1 MRGMLGTDAD
11 VVLVLVCQAM
21 SRERQPPPDE
31 DGITIRSL
39 ALRFVSGHVV
49 DEHDHPWGQMI
60 YATEG
65 VMTVTTPVG
74 AWVVPPS
81 RAAWVPAETVHSIRA
96 TDRVFL
102 RTIYVRPDLTEGLPR
117 ECRVLA
123 VSGLLREIVLATIAA
138 GMLHE
143 RVPEQSRLAA
153 VLLDQIRVT
162 DEVPLQLPWP
172 RDSRARRVAELAE
185 TDLADPSTLAALA
198 EGSGA
203 SVRTLERLFVRDT
216 GMTFG
221 RWRQQAR
228 LLHALRLLAAGESVT
243 SAGISVG
250 FASTS
255 AFVAMFRRALG
266 KTPGRWF
273 RDAEFGLVR

>member
-1 MRGMLGTDAD
+1 
-11 VVLVLVCQAM
+11 M
-21 SRERQPPPDE
+21 SRERQPLLDE
-31 DGITIRSL
+31 DGIAIRSL
-39 ALRFVSGHVV
+39 ALSFASGHLVH
-49 DEHDHPWGQMI
+49 EHAHPWGQVV

-81 RAAWVPAETVHSIRA
+81 RAAWVPANTEHSIRA
-96 TDRVFL
+96 TKRVSL
-102 RTIYVRPDLTEGLPR
+102 STIYVRPDLTEPLPR
-117 ECRVLA
+117 DCRVLA
-123 VSGLLREIVLATIAA
+123 VTNLLRELVLATLAA

-143 RVPEQSRLAA
+143 RVPEQARLAG

-172 RDSRARRVAELAE
+172 QDLRARRVADLAVA
-185 TDLADPSTLAALA
+185 DLADSSPLAVLA

-203 SVRTLERLFVRDT
+203 SVRTLERLFLRDT
-216 GMTFG
+216 RMTFG

-228 LLHALRLLAAGESVT
+228 LLHALRLLAAGETVT

-273 RDAEFGLVR
+273 RDAESALIR

>member
-1 MRGMLGTDAD
+1 
-11 VVLVLVCQAM
+11 M
-21 SRERQPPPDE
+21 SRERQPALDE
-31 DGITIRSL
+31 DGIAVRSL
-39 ALRFVSGHVV
+39 ALRFASGHVV
-49 DEHDHPWGQMI
+49 DEHAHPWGQMV

-74 AWVVPPS
+74 TWVVPPN
-81 RAAWVPAETVHSIRA
+81 RAAWVPAETVHSLRA
-96 TDRVFL
+96 TDRVYL
-102 RTIYVRPDLTEGLPR
+102 RTLYLRPDLSAALPR
-117 ECRVLA
+117 DCRVLA
-123 VSGLLREIVLATIAA
+123 VSGLLRELVLATLAA

-143 RVPEQSRLAA
+143 RVPEQARLAG
-153 VLLDQIRVT
+153 VLLDQIRLT

-172 RDSRARRVAELAE
+172 KDLRARRVA
-185 TDLADPSTLAALA
+185 DLAASDLVDSSPLAVLA

-216 GMTFG
+216 RMTFG

-228 LLHALRLLAAGESVT
+228 LLHALRLLAAGDSVT

-273 RDAEFGLVR
+273 RDAGTRPVE

>member
-1 MRGMLGTDAD
+1 
-11 VVLVLVCQAM
+11 VLVLVCQPM
-21 SRERQPPPDE
+21 SRERQPQRPPLDE

-39 ALRFVSGHVV
+39 ALRFPSGHEVAP
-49 DEHDHPWGQMI
+49 HAHPWGQLV

-74 AWVVPPS
+74 DWVVPPS
-81 RAAWVPAETVHSIRA
+81 RAAWVPADTEHSIRA
-96 TDRVFL
+96 TDRVHL
-102 RTIYVRPDLTEGLPR
+102 RTLYVRPDLTGTLPR
-117 ECRVLA
+117 DCRVLA
-123 VSGLLREIVLATIAA
+123 VSALLRELILATLES
-138 GMLHE
+138 GYLHE
-143 RVPEQSRLAA
+143 RIPEQARLAG
-153 VLLDQIRVT
+153 VLLDRVRVT

-172 RDSRARRVAELAE
+172 TDPRARRVAERAQA
-185 TDLADPSTLAALA
+185 DLADGTPLAGLA
-198 EGSGA
+198 DGSGA

-216 GMTFG
+216 RMTFG

-228 LLHALRLLAAGESVT
+228 LLQALRLLAAGESVT
-243 SAGISVG
+243 SAGLSVG

-273 RDAEFGLVR
+273 RDPGETMAP

>member
-1 MRGMLGTDAD
+1 M
-11 VVLVLVCQAM
+11 V
-21 SRERQPPPDE
+21 
-31 DGITIRSL
+31 RSL
-39 ALRFVSGHVV
+39 ALRFASGHVV
-49 DEHDHPWGQMI
+49 ADHAHPWGQMV

-74 AWVVPPS
+74 AWVVPPN
-81 RAAWVPAETVHSIRA
+81 RAAWVPAATMHAIRA
-96 TDRVFL
+96 ADRVCL
-102 RTIYVRPDLTEGLPR
+102 STIYVRPDLTMPLPR

-123 VSGLLREIVLATIAA
+123 VSGLLRELVRATLAA
-138 GMLHE
+138 GMLYE
-143 RVPEQSRLAA
+143 QVPEQARLAG

-172 RDSRARRVAELAE
+172 QDPRARRVAGLAAA
-185 TDLADPSTLAALA
+185 DLADSAPLAVLA
-198 EGSGA
+198 EGCGA

-216 GMTFG
+216 RMTFG

-228 LLHALRLLAAGESVT
+228 LLQALRLLAAGESVT
-243 SAGISVG
+243 SAGLSVG

-273 RDAEFGLVR
+273 RDVESNAVPGRARPNAPPAR

>member
-1 MRGMLGTDAD
+1 
-11 VVLVLVCQAM
+11 M
-21 SRERQPPPDE
+21 SRERQPRLDE

-39 ALRFVSGHVV
+39 ALRFPSGHAV
-49 DEHDHPWGQMI
+49 EAHEHPWGQLI

-74 AWVVPPS
+74 DWVVPPS
-81 RAAWVPAETVHSIRA
+81 RAAWVPARTVHSILA
-96 TDRVFL
+96 TDRVHL
-102 RTIYVRPDLTEGLPR
+102 RTVYVRPDRTATLPS

-123 VSGLLREIVLATIAA
+123 VSALLRELILATLEA
-138 GMLHE
+138 GFLHE
-143 RVPEQSRLAA
+143 HVPEQARLAG
-153 VLLDQIRVT
+153 VLLDRIRLT

-172 RDSRARRVAELAE
+172 RDPRARRVAERAQG
-185 TDLADPSTLAALA
+185 DLADASPLGVLAA
-198 EGSGA
+198 GSGA
-203 SVRTLERLFVRDT
+203 SVRTLERLFVRET

-228 LLHALRLLAAGESVT
+228 LLQALRRLAAGDSVT
-243 SAGISVG
+243 AAGISVG

-273 RDAEFGLVR
+273 RDAGSPAAR

>member
-1 MRGMLGTDAD
+1 ML
-11 VVLVLVCQAM
+11 
-21 SRERQPPPDE
+21 DE
-31 DGITIRSL
+31 DGIAIRSL
-39 ALRFVSGHVV
+39 ALRFSNGHVV
-49 DEHDHPWGQMI
+49 HEHAHPWGQLV

-65 VMTVTTPVG
+65 VMTVTTPAG
-74 AWVVPPS
+74 AWVVPS
-81 RAAWVPAETVHSIRA
+81 NRAAWVPAGTVHGIRG
-96 TDRVFL
+96 TNRVHL
-102 RTIYVRPDLTEGLPR
+102 STIYVRPDLARVLPDH
-117 ECRVLA
+117 CGVLA
-123 VSGLLREIVLATIAA
+123 VSGLLRELVLTTLDA

-143 RVPEQSRLAA
+143 RVPEQSRLVH
-153 VLLDQIRVT
+153 VLLDQIRAT

-172 RDSRARRVAELAE
+172 SDPRARRVAELVE
-185 TDLADPSTLAALA
+185 ADVADAGPLAALA

-216 GMTFG
+216 RMTFR

-243 SAGISVG
+243 SAGIAVG

-266 KTPGRWF
+266 RTPGRYF
-273 RDAEFGLVR
+273 RES